1 MPIITYVALLPF
13 IIAIAITTALTFI
26 VIPLIKKIELMDDPE
41 LHKHPGIIHTKPI
54 PRGGGIPLY
63 LGALLTS
70 IFFIPFSPVTFAI
83 FFAAFLLLGIGL
95 IDDKLNAKSKDV
107 SPYLRFLVNILSA
120 VIVVAS
126 GV

>member
-1 MPIITYVALLPF
+1 MPIFTTVALLPF
-13 IIAIAITTALTFI
+13 IIALAITTVLTFI
-26 VIPLIKKIELMDDPE
+26 AIPLIKKLGLMDDPK

-70 IFFIPFSPVTFAI
+70 IFFIPFSPITFAI

-95 IDDKLNAKSKDV
+95 IDDKLNAD
-107 SPYLRFLVNILSA
+107 R
-120 VIVVAS
+120 
-126 GV
+126 